1 MGQSDSIDPTYSRPY
16 HLTNPSLNILFV
28 DDHSE
33 TRHVVGRLLKML
45 GHEVTTADCVATALK
60 AADESRFHLLISDI
74 GLPDGNG
81 HALLAELL
89 ARGPIVGIA
98 MSGYGMAEDV
108 EQSLEGGF
116 TAHLVKPVTVAQLE
130 QAIAQVKQR
139 ALIAAPDPLGELRE
153 PLGK

>member
-1 MGQSDSIDPTYSRPY
+1 LNKPA
-16 HLTNPSLNILFV
+16 LNILFV

-45 GHEVTTADCVATALK
+45 GHEVTTADCVAAALK
-60 AADESRFHLLISDI
+60 AAQAARFHLLISDI
-74 GLPDGNG
+74 GLPDGTG
-81 HALLAELL
+81 HALLGELL
-89 ARGPIVGIA
+89 SRGPIVGIA

-116 TAHLVKPVTVAQLE
+116 AAHLVKPVTVAQLE
-130 QAIAQVKQR
+130 QAIAQVRAR
-139 ALIAAPDPLGELRE
+139 ALVSLSPDQPQL